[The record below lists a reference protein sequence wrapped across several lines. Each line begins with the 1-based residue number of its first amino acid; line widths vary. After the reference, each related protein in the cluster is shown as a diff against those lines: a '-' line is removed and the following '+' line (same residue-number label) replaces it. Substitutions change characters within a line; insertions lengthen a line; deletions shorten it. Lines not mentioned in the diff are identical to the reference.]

1 MTQIPDQKT
10 LWNGPAGKAWV
21 DGQELL
27 DRLLKPFEDLLV
39 HEAIARNPSN
49 VLDIGCG
56 TGATTLAIA
65 KALGSRAAVTGVDLS
80 EPMIAVARDRAAREQ
95 SAARFISADAQTYPF
110 EPGSVDLF
118 TSRFGVMF
126 FEEPTP
132 AFTNLRSAAAPDASL
147 CLIAWRSAAENAFM
161 TTAERAAAPY
171 LPELPPRKPDGPGQ
185 FAFADASLVRGV
197 MIDSGWSDV
206 ELETLDPRCVLSVRD
221 LDDYVTRLGPVGL
234 ALQQADEAT
243 RAEVT
248 KAVRAAFQ
256 PYVFGDEVR
265 FTAACWVIRARAAG
279 VRRG

>member
-1 MTQIPDQKT
+1 MNQSPDQKT

-21 DGQELL
+21 DGQQLL
-27 DRLLKPFEDLLV
+27 DRLLRPFEDLLV
-39 HEAIARNPSN
+39 EEVRARSARS

-56 TGATTLAIA
+56 TGATTLAMA
-65 KALGSRAAVTGVDLS
+65 RSLGSRAAVTGVDLS

-95 SAARFISADAQTYPF
+95 SSARFICADAQSHEF
-110 EPGSVDLF
+110 EPRAMDLF

-126 FEEPTP
+126 FEDPTR
-132 AFTNLRSAAAPDASL
+132 AFANLRAAAAAGASMS
-147 CLIAWRSAAENAFM
+147 LIAWRSATENPFM

-185 FAFADASLVRGV
+185 FAFADASHVRAILVGA
-197 MIDSGWSDV
+197 GWSEV
-206 ELETLDPRCVLSVRD
+206 ELEPLDTPCVLSARD

-248 KAVRAAFQ
+248 AAVRAAFQ
-256 PYVFGDEVR
+256 PYIFGVEAR
-265 FTAACWVIRARAAG
+265 FTAACWMIRARAMGADH
-279 VRRG
+279 V